1 MNEIN
6 DIQMNEVLEDDTAP
20 NEAPES
26 EEATEALPEPELND
40 QETISTLKEEL
51 ERLRLELSNTRA
63 VHERLSKE
71 CEEFSELYPSVPMT
85 TLPDSIWKSFKEGV
99 PLAAAYALYEKKEAV
114 AREKA
119 SSVNEKNRRL
129 SSGSLYSKNNNDYF
143 SPAEVRAMSAAE
155 VKANYAKII
164 TSMSKWH

>member
-40 QETISTLKEEL
+40 QETITTLKEEL

-99 PLAAAYALYEKKEAV
+99 PLAAAYALYEK
-114 AREKA
+114 
-119 SSVNEKNRRL
+119 RRL
-129 SSGSLYSKNNNDYF
+129 SQEKRLQASTKKTEGSLPALCIPKATMNF
-143 SPAEVRAMSAAE
+143 SRLPRCAQCPPPRSRQTMQRS
-155 VKANYAKII
+155 
-164 TSMSKWH
+164 